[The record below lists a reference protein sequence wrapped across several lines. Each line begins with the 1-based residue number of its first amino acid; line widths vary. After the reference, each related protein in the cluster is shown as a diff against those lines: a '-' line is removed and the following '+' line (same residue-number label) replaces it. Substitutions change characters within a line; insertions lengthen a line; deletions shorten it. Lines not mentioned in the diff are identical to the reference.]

1 MLGDGD
7 YSDLG
12 LMDQYPDQVL
22 LSNIFIKTRY
32 FHLDQ
37 DLDTM
42 DAIYSPQQQ
51 QPSHQAAQPQ
61 AQKPKEQAQGKKCGE
76 GPLLLL
82 FFQLTFAKIVT
93 KTF

>member
-32 FHLDQ
+32 FYHDQ

-51 QPSHQAAQPQ
+51 QPPHQAAQPQ
-61 AQKPKEQAQGKKCGE
+61 AQKPKEQGQGNKYRSAV
-76 GPLLLL
+76 P
-82 FFQLTFAKIVT
+82 VT
-93 KTF
+93 GSML

>member
-22 LSNIFIKTRY
+22 LSNIIIKTRY
-32 FHLDQ
+32 FYHDQ

-42 DAIYSPQQQ
+42 DTIYSPQQQ

-61 AQKPKEQAQGKKCGE
+61 AQKPKEQ
-76 GPLLLL
+76 GPGTDSPS
-82 FFQLTFAKIVT
+82 FMNCFGRI
-93 KTF
+93 

>member
-1 MLGDGD
+1 MVSSYHVCDRSVLGDGD

-32 FHLDQ
+32 FHHEQ

-51 QPSHQAAQPQ
+51 QPPHQAAQPQ
-61 AQKPKEQAQGKKCGE
+61 AQKPKEQGQG
-76 GPLLLL
+76 
-82 FFQLTFAKIVT
+82 I
-93 KTF
+93 